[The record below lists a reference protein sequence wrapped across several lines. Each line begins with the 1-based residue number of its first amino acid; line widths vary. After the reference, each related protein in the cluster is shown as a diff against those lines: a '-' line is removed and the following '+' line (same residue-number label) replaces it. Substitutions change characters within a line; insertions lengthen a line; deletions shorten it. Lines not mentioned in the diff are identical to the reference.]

1 MWKRAKIPY
10 FPPFLIHGTWWE
22 NGKAFHSGGGGG
34 GFPHGFH
41 VESTGK
47 CGRGCFFFFS
57 QTCREVS
64 PAGDLLLPLAAK
76 VGKNAIQTCGF
87 KQSFWSLLGLW
98 PKVTRARG
106 HGISPRAD
114 AQNCSAVATAKYAY
128 HCAFSRTG
136 STIYRKLSLPST
148 GVMTQGEILVF
159 NSSRTLSAGA

>member
-22 NGKAFHSGGGGG
+22 NGKGFHSGGGGG

-76 VGKNAIQTCGF
+76 VGKNAIQTCGLKIRPRYTLLILIPCTTRSQNRF
-87 KQSFWSLLGLW
+87 HAVPYDELTSLLRRC
-98 PKVTRARG
+98 T
-106 HGISPRAD
+106 PR
-114 AQNCSAVATAKYAY
+114 VLVPLRFTAPLMRCNGRSVSVVRRW
-128 HCAFSRTG
+128 HQRQRRCC
-136 STIYRKLSLPST
+136 
-148 GVMTQGEILVF
+148 
-159 NSSRTLSAGA
+159 